1 MMWNR
6 SEDKIFEQA
15 LVMVPEDVPDRWQRI
30 AEQIPGKSPR
40 DVKEHYDDLVHDVL
54 EIDSGRVE
62 LPSYA
67 DDNDSDS
74 GGHGGWDSPSNQNQ
88 ISFSNHNKPKH
99 SDSERKK
106 GTPWTEEE
114 HRLFLTGLKKFGKGD
129 WRSISR
135 NVVVTRTPTQ
145 VASHAQKY
153 FLRQNSVKKER
164 KRSSIHDITADNN
177 PVALPV
183 NQSWLPPP
191 GSAVQQQQAYQ
202 PITLPPHLPGQV
214 SPMGYQNFGFP
225 M

>member
-1 MMWNR
+1 MKCYGNARGDLWVLDCIGIYIWML
-6 SEDKIFEQA
+6 IFW
-15 LVMVPEDVPDRWQRI
+15 LLI
-30 AEQIPGKSPR
+30 FHLF
-40 DVKEHYDDLVHDVL
+40 HY
-54 EIDSGRVE
+54 
-62 LPSYA
+62 
-67 DDNDSDS
+67 
-74 GGHGGWDSPSNQNQ
+74 
-88 ISFSNHNKPKH
+88 
-99 SDSERKK
+99 
-106 GTPWTEEE
+106 
-114 HRLFLTGLKKFGKGD
+114 RLFLTGLKKFGKGD

-202 PITLPPHLPGQV
+202 PMTMPPHLPGQV

>member
-1 MMWNR
+1 MLFFWLL
-6 SEDKIFEQA
+6 IFH
-15 LVMVPEDVPDRWQRI
+15 LY
-30 AEQIPGKSPR
+30 
-40 DVKEHYDDLVHDVL
+40 HY
-54 EIDSGRVE
+54 
-62 LPSYA
+62 
-67 DDNDSDS
+67 
-74 GGHGGWDSPSNQNQ
+74 
-88 ISFSNHNKPKH
+88 
-99 SDSERKK
+99 
-106 GTPWTEEE
+106 
-114 HRLFLTGLKKFGKGD
+114 RLFLTGLKKFGKGD

-191 GSAVQQQQAYQ
+191 GSAVVQQQQAYQ
-202 PITLPPHLPGQV
+202 PITMPPHLSGQV
-214 SPMGYQNFGFP
+214 SSMGYQNFGFP